1 MKQENFS
8 WKRRL
13 KSFGYAFNGLRIL
26 IREEH
31 NARIHVFIA
40 ICVLIAGLLF
50 DISAGEWISVTL
62 CIGMVIALET
72 INSAVENLAN
82 FVSPEKHDGIK
93 KVKDLA
99 AGAVLL
105 GTVTAVAVGLIV
117 FSPKV
122 FVMVVNH

>member
-50 DISAGEWISVTL
+50 DISAVEWIAVTL

-105 GTVTAVAVGLIV
+105 GAVTAVAVGLIV

-122 FVMVVNH
+122 IAFLRC